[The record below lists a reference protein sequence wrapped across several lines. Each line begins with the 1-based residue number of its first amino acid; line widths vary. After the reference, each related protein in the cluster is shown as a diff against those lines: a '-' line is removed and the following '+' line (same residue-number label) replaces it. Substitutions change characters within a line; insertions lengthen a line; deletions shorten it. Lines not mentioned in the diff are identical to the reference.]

1 MLKTKIYKSTIPIF
15 LFLITCIMFS
25 CQSLEIFNE
34 DQITQFEIG
43 DSLYFSL
50 RNINPQSISYNE
62 EVGPQNFLG
71 KVELIYFTSNETW
84 NTCIDRFGH
93 LYEIYNDNFDFV
105 NSVENVML
113 IGVGKSNNIP
123 ISAVDG
129 RKKMP
134 HKKSLLPISKLLNFW
149 K

>member
-1 MLKTKIYKSTIPIF
+1 MLKTKIYKSTISIF

-62 EVGPQNFLG
+62 EIGPQNFHG
-71 KVELIYFTSNETW
+71 KVVLIYFTSNET
-84 NTCIDRFGH
+84 
-93 LYEIYNDNFDFV
+93 
-105 NSVENVML
+105 
-113 IGVGKSNNIP
+113 
-123 ISAVDG
+123 
-129 RKKMP
+129 
-134 HKKSLLPISKLLNFW
+134 
-149 K
+149 